1 MNIKYPH
8 FGRIDQLYPNP
19 HIVLGHD
26 IWWTLKLD
34 GSNCG
39 IYFDDNGE
47 IKVRS
52 RNQDVAEF
60 YQKVENVPAYEK
72 VVDFMTFR
80 RDEYGSDFV
89 VFAELLNKGRSPTGI
104 KVHDKDEIVIFDMY
118 NGKTEKYVHYPQLS
132 LFCGAFDIPLTPL
145 VGKCNVTT
153 LPELLEFR
161 DQMLEASKGEEG
173 VVGKVYNKV
182 YDSQD
187 ENFLFIKEK
196 HHMPKLSKLPHNRS
210 ENRKIELPQ
219 LDAGEVCKCVAK
231 VFDHMSLSNFL
242 QTKYAMPA
250 IAKEVS
256 IECKQQNCGNYMNLY
271 DFYTRK
277 LNELVE

>member
-72 VVDFMTFR
+72 VVDFMTFH

-145 VGKCNVTT
+145 VVNVMSQRFQNCLSSEIKCLKHLRVKR
-153 LPELLEFR
+153 ELLE
-161 DQMLEASKGEEG
+161 
-173 VVGKVYNKV
+173 
-182 YDSQD
+182 
-187 ENFLFIKEK
+187 
-196 HHMPKLSKLPHNRS
+196 
-210 ENRKIELPQ
+210 
-219 LDAGEVCKCVAK
+219 KC
-231 VFDHMSLSNFL
+231 
-242 QTKYAMPA
+242 
-250 IAKEVS
+250 I
-256 IECKQQNCGNYMNLY
+256 
-271 DFYTRK
+271 TRCMIHRMK
-277 LNELVE
+277 TFCL